1 MPGGELT
8 GERMA
13 ELGLVEVPVPGTLF
27 SLLGPKKPGAHLSID
42 ARVEMARRHNA
53 VAHALPRY
61 VRTEPPKEA
70 EANATQPQ
78 ENGMTKGK
86 TKGEGA
92 QAPKGAE
99 AAASSTTPA
108 PAVAGDPPTAAEV
121 QKMFDANKGEWEKNE
136 KDKKEREAKQ
146 KKEAEAKQRKEA
158 ALRKA
163 AKKKD
168 ARPKRSAAAPEAAKG
183 GKKKAAP
190 AAAPKKAGGIGG
202 FVSDLLV
209 KGKDTEAILKAVKEK
224 FPKARTSAASVAWY
238 RSKLREE
245 GKIK

>member
-8 GERMA
+8 KERMD

-27 SLLGPKKPGAHLSID
+27 ALLGPKEPGAHLTID

-61 VRTEPPKEA
+61 VRTESPKQAE
-70 EANATQPQ
+70 EANAAQLPQ
-78 ENGMTKGK
+78 ENGMTKRK
-86 TKGEGA
+86 TKGEGSA
-92 QAPKGAE
+92 APKDAGS
-99 AAASSTTPA
+99 AASAPA
-108 PAVAGDPPTAAEV
+108 QAVAGEPVDAKEV
-121 QKMFDANKGEWEKNE
+121 QKAFDANRAEWDKNE
-136 KDKKEREAKQ
+136 KEKKEREAKQ
-146 KKEAEAKQRKEA
+146 KREAEAKQKKEA

-168 ARPKRSAAAPEAAKG
+168 ARPKRAAAAAPEKG
-183 GKKKAAP
+183 DKKKAAQ
-190 AAAPKKAGGIGG
+190 AAAPTKKAGGIGG

-245 GKIK
+245 GKLK